1 MLQHVALET
10 HPAEV
15 EAEVAFWA
23 LLGFSEVAVP
33 ATLQG
38 RASWLQ
44 HGGTQIHLLYGDDPV
59 VPPKGHAAVVV
70 EGFEE
75 AYAALE
81 AAGHPIE
88 RRREHWGSPRAL
100 ATSPGG
106 HRVELMA
113 APPISDATAIR
124 P

>member
-10 HPAEV
+10 DPAEI

-23 LLGFSEVAVP
+23 LLGFTEVAVP
-33 ATLQG
+33 PSLEG
-38 RASWLQ
+38 RATWVEQ
-44 HGGTQIHLLYGDDPV
+44 GATQIHLLHSDDPV
-59 VPPKGHAAVVV
+59 VPPNGHAAVVAEDF
-70 EGFEE
+70 EG
-75 AYAALE
+75 AYAGIE
-81 AAGHPIE
+81 AAGHLIE

-113 APPISDATAIR
+113 AAPPR
-124 P
+124 

>member
-10 HPAEV
+10 RPAEV

-23 LLGFSEVAVP
+23 LLGFTEVAVP
-33 ATLQG
+33 STLEGIAAWVQQG
-38 RASWLQ
+38 A
-44 HGGTQIHLLYGDDPV
+44 TQIHLLYAEDPV
-59 VPPKGHAAVVV
+59 VPPRGHAAVVA
-70 EGFEE
+70 EDFED
-75 AYAALE
+75 AFAAVA

-88 RRREHWGSPRAL
+88 RRSEHWGSPRAL

-113 APPISDATAIR
+113 APAAALKPE
-124 P
+124 